1 MKDILLAVV
10 ASGFVLI
17 LVADLIGNYIHFTSR
32 VFNALV
38 TSIIWVALFAVLNWV
53 YYHYPRTAE
62 DGSVYYLPLLQWTDF
77 PLWALVGWVLAFVSD
92 LIGNTIAFKSPYR
105 NSLVTGCIWA
115 VGFLVVT
122 WFFTEIGYL

>member
-1 MKDILLAVV
+1 MRDILFAVV

-32 VFNALV
+32 VYNALV
-38 TSIIWVALFAVLNWV
+38 TSIIWVALFALLNWV
-53 YYHYPRTAE
+53 YIHYPRP
-62 DGSVYYLPLLQWTDF
+62 VQLPLVPWEDF
-77 PLWALVGWVLAFVSD
+77 PLWAAVGWALAFVSD

-115 VGFLVVT
+115 VGFLIVS
-122 WFFTEIGYL
+122 WFFMEIGYL